1 MMHFEVE
8 AIEFLDL
15 FDGEV
20 HIFDGSNRNDGVAM
34 ETGGGTDWKVG
45 KEIILR
51 ADVASLRCLLGIQVD
66 VQESSEYICP
76 DSRGVVQVKHIH

>member
-1 MMHFEVE
+1 MDGFMMHFEVE

-20 HIFDGSNRNDGVAM
+20 HIFDGSNRKDGVAM
-34 ETGGGTDWKVG
+34 EMGGGTDWMVG

-51 ADVASLRCLLGIQVD
+51 VDVASLRCLLGIQVD
-66 VQESSEYICP
+66 VQESSEYIVRTP
-76 DSRGVVQVKHIH
+76 GG